1 MARPMIDDPFG
12 GRSVKEWVGSS
23 PDAKVPGPVRDR
35 IFARAK
41 GVCHLSGRK
50 IMAGEPWD
58 LEHVQALSM
67 GGAHRESNLRPALR
81 DKHKEKS
88 AEEAGARAKADAA
101 RRSMNGTKA
110 SKRPI
115 RSAPFPKPDKP
126 ERITKQLPPRRP
138 LYATWPAGANREG
151 D

>member
-1 MARPMIDDPFG
+1 MNVAHPMIDDPFG
-12 GRSVKEWVGSS
+12 GRSVKEWIGSS
-23 PDAKVPGPVRDR
+23 PDAKVPGSVRDR

-58 LEHVQALSM
+58 LEHVQPLSM

-81 DKHKEKS
+81 DKHKAKS

-101 RRSMNGTKA
+101 RRAMNGTKA
-110 SKRPI
+110 EKRPI
-115 RSAPFPKPDKP
+115 PSRPKAPAKEPKPS
-126 ERITKQLPPRRP
+126 LPPRIMF
-138 LYATWPAGANREG
+138 WPAGTG
-151 D
+151 DHDGT